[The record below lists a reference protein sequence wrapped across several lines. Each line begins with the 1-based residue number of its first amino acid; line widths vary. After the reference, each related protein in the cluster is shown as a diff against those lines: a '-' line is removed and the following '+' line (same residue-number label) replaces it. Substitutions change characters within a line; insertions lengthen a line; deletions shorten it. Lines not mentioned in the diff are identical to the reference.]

1 MRRRELARARAPS
14 CAILDFAPFPCRAT
28 RVLGEPARCR
38 GSASWTT
45 PWSSGPRMYGFLRYR
60 PPVHVRR
67 RDRIRRAALRKSW
80 RGRSRAKVR
89 RRLMCCSSGW
99 RMARV
104 VVRRRFFFSSPSL
117 LRRLLPRES
126 LRHPRALVRDA
137 FRCHAR
143 DSDGR
148 NRGLDRSRDR
158 RRPEPTW
165 PEPTRRFRP
174 TAVAIAAT
182 VFVVAVAHVT
192 SIVAFACARVDVT
205 GGAALSIDC
214 FLLPH
219 TAIAAVLLRT
229 VAAAQMT
236 PRSCAGQR
244 RSGGCGVRRGG
255 GGRVLLW
262 CVVLVRIWRWLVNF
276 SRPLLLLCRPPPAC
290 TSARARRSLLSRSKR
305 AHYISSGSRG
315 GPPGSSAP
323 RAQATR
329 SANAVLW
336 RLPNAWP
343 GGAVP

>member
-1 MRRRELARARAPS
+1 MTPRRHVTS
-14 CAILDFAPFPCRAT
+14 CRFSLP
-28 RVLGEPARCR
+28 
-38 GSASWTT
+38 ASWTT

-148 NRGLDRSRDR
+148 NRGLDRSRDC

-205 GGAALSIDC
+205 GGAALTIDC

-219 TAIAAVLLRT
+219 TAIAALSCCAPPLLLKW
-229 VAAAQMT
+229 QMT
-236 PRSCAGQR
+236 PRSCTGQR
-244 RSGGCGVRRGG
+244 RLRGG
-255 GGRVLLW
+255 GGGSVRVLPW
-262 CVVLVRIWRWLVNF
+262 CVVLGRMWRWFVN
-276 SRPLLLLCRPPPAC
+276 SPGPLLLRHRRPPSARVRRPAC
-290 TSARARRSLLSRSKR
+290 SAPSSAGANAPAQKT
-305 AHYISSGSRG
+305 HTSGSG
-315 GPPGSSAP
+315 GAAGNTPGKPPATQA
-323 RAQATR
+323 AQR
-329 SANAVLW
+329 ANAPL
-336 RLPNAWP
+336 
-343 GGAVP
+343 

>member
-1 MRRRELARARAPS
+1 MRRQELARARAPS

-192 SIVAFACARVDVT
+192 SIVAFAPKRVHY
-205 GGAALSIDC
+205 S
-214 FLLPH
+214 P
-219 TAIAAVLLRT
+219 
-229 VAAAQMT
+229 AQKRSAFPPPNT
-236 PRSCAGQR
+236 RPRSMPRQPFR
-244 RSGGCGVRRGG
+244 RCPRTPPRCSNSPAVFPRWVSPRR
-255 GGRVLLW
+255 R
-262 CVVLVRIWRWLVNF
+262 RR
-276 SRPLLLLCRPPPAC
+276 CRLRS
-290 TSARARRSLLSRSKR
+290 TS
-305 AHYISSGSRG
+305 
-315 GPPGSSAP
+315 
-323 RAQATR
+323 
-329 SANAVLW
+329 
-336 RLPNAWP
+336 
-343 GGAVP
+343 